1 MFIFSSSL
9 AVTEEALNGTDW
21 ITLGVGL
28 VGALATVVAVVIAD
42 RLQRVGRDGRKFGK
56 IEGNALEFQ
65 NISEKNSFCAL
76 DVLKV
81 LDLRGSPSLRAGV
94 EGMVVLSDSHLI
106 IREGDAGNGLVFCYA
121 TSGSIVGA
129 SEGYPYEWGEIKPH
143 SPLKQ
148 NISAKCFA
156 LGVNLDNLSPG
167 RVARITNQVVYR
179 GAFDNA
185 ATESFE
191 THIDRNTLSL
201 TFLLLFSPCYPCLSV
216 QGEID
221 VGRDQWGRVEKNRP
235 AILNGGTV
243 LYWRVF
249 PDEHNDSLR
258 HLSKYRL
265 QWTWHPSGHSEP
277 VETASVESADS

>member
-9 AVTEEALNGTDW
+9 AVAEEALSGTDW

-28 VGALATVVAVVIAD
+28 VGALATVVAVVVAD
-42 RLQRVGRDGRKFGK
+42 RLQRARRKFGK
-56 IEGNALEFQ
+56 IEGNTLEFQ

-81 LDLRGSPSLRAGV
+81 LDLRGSPSLGAGT
-94 EGMVVLSDSHLI
+94 EGMAVLGDSHLI
-106 IREGDAGNGLVFCYA
+106 IREGDTGNGLVFCYA

-148 NISAKCFA
+148 NTPAECFA

-167 RVARITNQVVYR
+167 QVAQITNQVVYR

-221 VGRDQWGRVEKNRP
+221 VGRDQWRRVEKNRP
-235 AILNGGTV
+235 TILNEGTV

-249 PDEHNDSLR
+249 PDEHNNSLR

-277 VETASVESADS
+277 GETASVESTNL